1 MYSKEEMRELLPSAA
16 VSKFDDIVY
25 SRVLGANAHTRLIQ
39 KILLDIADQDLD
51 SEEMLTL
58 LGKCAQFFKDTT
70 DCQRTDYS
78 V

>member
-51 SEEMLTL
+51 SE
-58 LGKCAQFFKDTT
+58 KC
-70 DCQRTDYS
+70 
-78 V
+78 